1 LRRASATPTAVLAW
15 HLARLQ
21 GTRARRARRTR
32 HAQIASTPAHC
43 GTRHV
48 HRGTCRHGHGVPSR
62 RRKRARPDNDAPQAH
77 LEDFSIVEGPPRLA
91 HLPSHPDAT
100 SRSQLSSLASRHGR
114 TQDGGLKTGRNK
126 PEGGFRH
133 ETPHSPLKRDA
144 SLATQERRLTRHSR
158 ETLHSPL
165 KTSLSTQYQSGSPTF
180 AGEAGRDHFVALH
193 LLNIHTTMGQR
204 LTGSF
209 SSSSSLAVKADAHGV
224 DVVSVRPARTTQNS
238 LCESAVPR
246 HSQPLAHTKVG
257 QRGERT
263 PATRVGGAILT
274 HVSCSPPPASG
285 AFI

>member
-1 LRRASATPTAVLAW
+1 MLPLLSSPHPVSVAARLAQERQSRETEQWGEAETGLRRAAAGLRRASATPTAVLAW

-43 GTRHV
+43 GTRHA

-144 SLATQERRLTRHSR
+144 SLATQERRFTRHSR
-158 ETLHSPL
+158 PLSAHSI
-165 KTSLSTQYQSGSPTF
+165 SQ
-180 AGEAGRDHFVALH
+180 AA
-193 LLNIHTTMGQR
+193 QR
-204 LTGSF
+204 L
-209 SSSSSLAVKADAHGV
+209 
-224 DVVSVRPARTTQNS
+224 PARQAETIS
-238 LCESAVPR
+238 LRFTCST
-246 HSQPLAHTKVG
+246 S
-257 QRGERT
+257 T
-263 PATRVGGAILT
+263 PQWGSV
-274 HVSCSPPPASG
+274 
-285 AFI
+285 